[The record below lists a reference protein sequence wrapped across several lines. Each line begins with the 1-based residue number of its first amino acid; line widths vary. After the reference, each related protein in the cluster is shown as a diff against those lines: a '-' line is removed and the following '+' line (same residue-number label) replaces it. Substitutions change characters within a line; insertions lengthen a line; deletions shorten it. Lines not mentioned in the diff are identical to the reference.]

1 MELNPGVNMAITT
14 QINLLKY
21 RRTKIVATVG
31 PASSSPEMLTG
42 LIEAGVNVFRLN
54 MSHGDHAAHTEAY
67 HHIRRLALELDRP
80 VGILADLCGPKIRTG
95 KFAGDSIRLVT
106 GERITITTR
115 DVMGEAG
122 LIPSQYKALAADVK
136 VDNRI
141 LLADGLL
148 ELQVESKTES
158 DVICRV
164 IHGGELGN
172 HKGINLPGV
181 EVSAPAM
188 TEKDFA
194 DAEFAL
200 DLGVDYIALSFVRQ
214 AKDLAPLRAMIDSHQ
229 TDARIISKI
238 EKPEALENADDI
250 LDASD
255 GIMVARGDLGVELPA
270 EQVPVAQ
277 TQLIDLSRS
286 KGKPVIVA
294 TQMLESMVTNS
305 RPTRAEVTDVSHAV
319 EHGADAIM
327 LSGET
332 AMGLFPEE
340 AVRTMHRVARQTE
353 AHLWRDGVWG
363 HGIDQTPNEALP
375 IWTVIANAAA
385 QISRQIMASG
395 VMVVTKGGT
404 SAATVSTARP
414 AAPIVAITSD
424 QRALQRMSLL
434 WGVIPVMDESA
445 GKSNP
450 NELAR
455 STAEALG
462 LAEVNDSIVLVRGF
476 NVDPVLNTP
485 SVTVINVSPD

>member
-1 MELNPGVNMAITT
+1 MAITT

-31 PASSSPEMLTG
+31 PGSSGPEMLAK

-54 MSHGDHAAHTEAY
+54 MSHGEHAAHTEAY
-67 HHIRRLALELDRP
+67 HHIRRLSIEMDRS

-95 KFAGDSIRLVT
+95 KFKGD
-106 GERITITTR
+106 GITLIKDESVVITMR
-115 DVMGEAG
+115 DVLGEQG
-122 LIPSQYKALAADVK
+122 LIPSQYPALATDVK
-136 VDNRI
+136 VSDRI

-148 ELQVESKTES
+148 ELQVESIVGE
-158 DVICRV
+158 DVHCLV
-164 IHGGELGN
+164 IHGGPLGN

-181 EVSAPAM
+181 AVSAPAM

-194 DAEFAL
+194 DAKFSL
-200 DLGVDYIALSFVRQ
+200 DLGVDYIALSFVRE
-214 AKDLAPLRAMIDSHQ
+214 AKDLAPLRQLIDNHE

-238 EKPEALENADDI
+238 EKPEALENAEEI

-277 TQLIDLSRS
+277 TQLIGLARRM
-286 KGKPVIVA
+286 GKPVIVA
-294 TQMLESMVTNS
+294 TQMLESMITNS

-332 AMGLFPEE
+332 AVGQFPIE
-340 AVRTMHRVARQTE
+340 AVQTMHRVARQTE
-353 AHLWRDGVWG
+353 AHLWRDGAWG
-363 HGIDQTPNEALP
+363 YGMEHEPNEAQP
-375 IWTVIANAAA
+375 VWNVVANATA
-385 QISRQIMASG
+385 QISRQLMASG
-395 VMVVTKGGT
+395 VMVITKGGT
-404 SAATVSTARP
+404 SALTVSTARP
-414 AAPIVAITSD
+414 AAPIVAITPE
-424 QRALQRMSLL
+424 RRTLQRMSLI
-434 WGVIPVMDESA
+434 WGVISFLDESA

-450 NELAR
+450 NEIAR
-455 STAEALG
+455 STAEGLG

-476 NVDPVLNTP
+476 DVDPNLNTP
-485 SVTVINVSPD
+485 SITVINVSPDAAT